1 MVADAD
7 GSNAHRVSG
16 DLSVVIDPTNSPTW
30 SPDGTQ
36 LAFGAFHEGYDEVFV
51 ANADGSG
58 VRALGDRDDSS
69 RSNPQWSPS
78 GDWIAYSAWTGTST
92 PVIDVIRPDGTGEHA
107 LTASAG
113 AGIGLRGSQPWA
125 PDLTNRLVYA
135 IGARDVADPA
145 GYDPGDAIAVMDLN
159 SGVQTILSD
168 VPGTIEHHPAWST
181 GRIADRVP
189 PGWPDRGRGI
199 RTAPTC
205 GRSRASCRPGRSS
218 GRPTATGCWGSQTM
232 TTTSRRSTLSMTA
245 RQS

>member
-1 MVADAD
+1 MA
-7 GSNAHRVSG
+7 RR
-16 DLSVVIDPTNSPTW
+16 
-30 SPDGTQ
+30 
-36 LAFGAFHEGYDEVFV
+36 LAFGAFHGGYDELFV

-58 VRALGDRDDSS
+58 VRALGNRDAYS

-78 GDWIAYSAWTGTST
+78 GDWIAYSAWTGTAA

-145 GYDPGDAIAVMDLN
+145 GYDPGDAIAMMDLN

-168 VPGTIEHHPAWST
+168 VPGTIEHHPAWSPDGSRIAFHQG
-181 GRIADRVP
+181 GRDRGRESGRHQPADARGRPVDRADRVV
-189 PGWPDRGRGI
+189 
-199 RTAPTC
+199 A
-205 GRSRASCRPGRSS
+205 
-218 GRPTATGCWGSQTM
+218 
-232 TTTSRRSTLSMTA
+232 RRQLGA
-245 RQS
+245 GAVKP